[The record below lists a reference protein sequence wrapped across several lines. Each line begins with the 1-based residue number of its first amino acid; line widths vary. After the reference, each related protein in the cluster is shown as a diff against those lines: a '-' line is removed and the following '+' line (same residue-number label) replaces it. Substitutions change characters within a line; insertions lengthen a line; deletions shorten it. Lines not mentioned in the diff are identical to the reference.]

1 MNKSVMTTLER
12 LNLTVEEIVADYRL
26 VYRSRQVSLIG
37 RQEALAGKAGFG
49 IFGDGKEVPQVALAK
64 VFHKGDFRSG
74 YYRDQTLMFALD
86 VCTIEAFF
94 AQLYANADLKAEPA
108 SGGRQMNAHFAS
120 RSLDEN
126 GGWRDLTNMY
136 NTAAD
141 MSCTGAQMPR
151 IAGLAYASKLYRQLE
166 TLQAYPQFSNQGN
179 EVTFGTIGNATCA
192 EGVFWETVNA
202 IGVLKVPVVLSIWDD
217 GYGISVPNEFQVTKQ
232 DIYAILQ
239 GFRRENGGEAGFDLY
254 QVKGWDY
261 LALVEVYQQAAALA
275 RQEHVPAII
284 HVTELTQPQG
294 HSSSGSHERYK
305 SQERLAWEAAHD
317 CLPRMRAW
325 LVETGLAD
333 EEQLAVIEAEEQ
345 AQVRAI
351 QRRAWEAATA
361 PLRQEAAEAGQLIQA
376 LADSAGRQAQLQD
389 LGRQIVEEKSPN
401 RKQIM
406 VAVQDALL
414 ATIDEE
420 SPARQALIAWQQEQL
435 TRNRRRFGSHLYSES
450 PQAALRVPAVAPVYS
465 PNSASIPG
473 HEVLNACFDAMLA
486 REPHFI
492 AFGQDLGRLGG
503 VNLGFAGLQEKYG
516 PLRVADT
523 GIRETTIIGQAIG
536 AAMRGLRPLA
546 EIQYLD
552 YLLYCLQI
560 MSDDVASLHY
570 RTRGGQK
577 APVIVRTRGH
587 RQVGIWHAGSPLA
600 GIINLL
606 RGMHVLVPRNMVQA
620 AGFYNT
626 LLLSDDPALVI
637 ETLNAYRRKE
647 RLPDNLAEFTVPL
660 GVPELLRPGDDITL
674 VTYGAC
680 CPIALEAAERL
691 SRLAIELE
699 VIDVQT
705 LLPFDTGGRI
715 LESLKKTGRIIFIDE
730 DVPGGATAYMM
741 QQVIEEQGGYYW
753 LDSEPCTLT
762 AQAHRP
768 AYGVDGDYFS
778 KPNVQDVMALAYELM
793 NEADPAHYPP
803 FS

>member
-1 MNKSVMTTLER
+1 MSALER
-12 LNLTVEEIVADYRL
+12 LNLTVEEVVADYRL
-26 VYRSRQVSLIG
+26 AYRSRQVSLIG
-37 RQEALAGKAGFG
+37 RQETLGGKARFG
-49 IFGDGKEVPQVALAK
+49 IFGDGKEVPQAALAK
-64 VFHKGDFRSG
+64 AFRKGDFRSG
-74 YYRDQTLMFALD
+74 YYRDQTLMFALG
-86 VCTIEAFF
+86 VCTVEAFF
-94 AQLYANADLKAEPA
+94 AQLYANTDLEAEPA

-126 GGWRDLTNMY
+126 GQWRDLTTIY

-151 IAGLAYASKLYRQLE
+151 VTGLAYASKLYRHLE
-166 TLQAYPQFSNQGN
+166 LLQAYPQFSSKGN
-179 EVTFGTIGNATCA
+179 EVTFATIGNATCA

-217 GYGISVPNEFQVTKQ
+217 GYGISVPNEFQFTKQ
-232 DIYAILQ
+232 DITAILE

-261 LALVEVYQQAAALA
+261 PALVEVYQQATAVA
-275 RQEHVPAII
+275 RRAHIPAIV
-284 HVTELTQPQG
+284 HVSELTQPQG

-305 SQERLAWEAAHD
+305 SEERLAWEAEHD

-325 LVETGLAD
+325 LIETGLAD
-333 EEQLAVIEAEEQ
+333 EGLLVKIEAEEQ
-345 AQVRAI
+345 AEVRAI
-351 QRRAWEAATA
+351 QRRAWEAVTT
-361 PLRQEAAEAGQLIQA
+361 PLRREAAEAGQLIEA
-376 LADSAGRQAQLQD
+376 VADSAVRQSELRN
-389 LGRQIVEEKSPN
+389 LGRQLVNEKSPS

-406 VAVQDALL
+406 AAVQDALL
-414 ATIDEE
+414 MAAAEE
-420 SPARQALIAWQQEQL
+420 SAAKEALIAWQQEQVGH
-435 TRNRRRFGSHLYSES
+435 NRLRFGSHLTSES
-450 PQAALRVPAVAPVYS
+450 PQSALRAAVVAPVFS
-465 PNSASIPG
+465 PNSAVVPG
-473 HEVLNACFDAMLA
+473 HEVLNACFDAVFA
-486 REPHFI
+486 REPRFV

-503 VNLGFAGLQEKYG
+503 VNLCFAGLQEKYG

-577 APVIVRTRGH
+577 APLIVRTRGH
-587 RQVGIWHAGSPLA
+587 RQVGIWHAGSPMA
-600 GIINLL
+600 GIINFL

-620 AGFYNT
+620 AGFYNS

-647 RLPDNLAEFTVPL
+647 KVPDNLAEFTVPL
-660 GVPELLRPGDDITL
+660 GVPELLRAGDDITL

-680 CPIALEAAERL
+680 CPIALEAAEKL

-699 VIDVQT
+699 VLDVQT
-705 LLPFDTGGRI
+705 LLPFDVDGRI
-715 LESLKKTGRIIFIDE
+715 LESLKKTGRIIFMDE

-741 QQVIEEQGGYYW
+741 QQVIEAQGGYYW
-753 LDSEPCTLT
+753 LDSEPVTLT

-778 KPNVQDVMALAYELM
+778 KPNVQDVVVLAYELM
-793 NEADPAHYPP
+793 NEANPARYSP